1 MSVHTLLYVRVNDK
15 AKKSLYSLFISL
27 VIPCPFRMVFQNK
40 EASHAL

>member
-1 MSVHTLLYVRVNDK
+1 MSLNTLLYLRTNGK

-27 VIPCPFRMVFQNK
+27 VIPCPFQMVFQNK